1 MHIKNARTTL
11 TVDASQRL
19 RPWTMPVH
27 FNELRYPWNA
37 NDAKINLTNLH
48 SHLRKKSPS
57 PLNTA
62 GCTRR
67 KTNKK
72 KLAYS
77 RFLSLLPRRDTF
89 AHTLSTRDY
98 DYYYN
103 YKNANLLH
111 DTIHKRPDDGGKP
124 SHFHWRNKAR
134 FGELSQRQSIL
145 ACAFD
150 MVHYAGAAR
159 TPLPRRQGKKR
170 RSPSVKAH
178 LNRKNFK

>member
-72 KLAYS
+72 KSSPIHAFSLSYHDATHLLTHS
-77 RFLSLLPRRDTF
+77 AREITIIITITKMQICCTTRF
-89 AHTLSTRDY
+89 TRDQ
-98 DYYYN
+98 
-103 YKNANLLH
+103 
-111 DTIHKRPDDGGKP
+111 TTVESPRISTDGTKQGSGSWAKG
-124 SHFHWRNKAR
+124 SHNTSLR
-134 FGELSQRQSIL
+134 FWYGTL
-145 ACAFD
+145 
-150 MVHYAGAAR
+150 
-159 TPLPRRQGKKR
+159 RRC
-170 RSPSVKAH
+170 STDASAT
-178 LNRKNFK
+178 

>member
-72 KLAYS
+72 KARL
-77 RFLSLLPRRDTF
+77 FTLSLSPTTTRHICS
-89 AHTLSTRDY
+89 HTQHERLR
-98 DYYYN
+98 
-103 YKNANLLH
+103 LLLQLQ
-111 DTIHKRPDDGGKP
+111 KCK
-124 SHFHWRNKAR
+124 F
-134 FGELSQRQSIL
+134 
-145 ACAFD
+145 
-150 MVHYAGAAR
+150 AAR
-159 TPLPRRQGKKR
+159 HDSQETRRRWKALAFPLTEQSKVRGVEPKAVNTSLRFWYGTLRRC
-170 RSPSVKAH
+170 STDASAT
-178 LNRKNFK
+178 